1 MSSKPSQGIGAV
13 LLNLLRIR
21 RVEFRIAEIPILL
34 IPAFLELALGAAPA
48 PVWVWV
54 EAFFAF
60 FFLFAFGDMINCLA
74 DRDLDARYKKHLSDA
89 VYALGLPFVTAQIV
103 VSALAALGIAVHLAF
118 ALNRWL
124 LVPVVIV
131 GLLLGAAYSVEP
143 VRLKGRGI
151 WHLICLWLIV
161 LFGPMLFI
169 SLLLR
174 SFPSAGLLVF
184 AAAYATIQMGIIL
197 VNSAED
203 YPEDREAGVRNTVV
217 AYGLVASMNGAVA
230 MVAAGGLGL
239 LITLTVLYG
248 SVGAATLYWSA
259 ILPLLGA
266 TLFVFADIFLVSRS
280 LLVATEETQ
289 ITRVKYAAKRVPIW
303 ITLVAWASFI
313 AVYVFYR
320 MT

>member
-1 MSSKPSQGIGAV
+1 MSSKPAQGIKET

-34 IPAFLELALGAAPA
+34 IPAFLELALGATPA

-103 VSALAALGIAVHLAF
+103 VSAGAALGIATHLAF
-118 ALNRWL
+118 VLNRWL

-131 GLLLGAAYSVEP
+131 GLFLGAAYSVEP
-143 VRLKGRGI
+143 IRLKGRGI

-174 SFPSAGLLVF
+174 PFPSIGLLVF
-184 AAAYATIQMGIIL
+184 ATAYATIQMGIIL

-203 YPEDREAGVRNTVV
+203 FPEDREAGVRNTVV
-217 AYGLVASMNGAVA
+217 TYGLEASIKGAVA
-230 MVAAGGLGL
+230 MVAVGGSGVLG
-239 LITLTVLYG
+239 TLAVLYSRAG
-248 SVGAATLYWSA
+248 VSLLHWLA
-259 ILPLLGA
+259 ILPFVGA
-266 TLFVFADIFLVSRS
+266 VVFVLMDMYRVSRS
-280 LLVATEETQ
+280 LVGASEEVQ
-289 ITRVKYAAKRVPIW
+289 IVHVKSAAKRVPIW
-303 ITLVAWASFI
+303 ITLVAWTSLA

-320 MT
+320 LV